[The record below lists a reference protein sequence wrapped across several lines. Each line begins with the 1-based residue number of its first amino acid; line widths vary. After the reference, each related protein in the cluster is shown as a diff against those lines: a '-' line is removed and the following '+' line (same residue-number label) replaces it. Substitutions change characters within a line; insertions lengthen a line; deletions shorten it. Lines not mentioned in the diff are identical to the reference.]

1 MSSNNTIP
9 DVIFALGGGGKEMA
23 YHLLEQDWVLEEILR
38 PRPHHAESLSV
49 RVLDTAVDDQNADTA
64 RMRSIR
70 NRRDDLLEE
79 YNQAGR
85 ETGSLRLDYELLTEG
100 MVFHSATDLTGSREV
115 PAIAEANGMDPE
127 NWWLEPTDIDENLN
141 FARGVFRRRALA
153 KATFF
158 KAYAESQDVRSV
170 LDVTE
175 PGRVAIFVGLG
186 GGTGS
191 GILPDVI
198 KRVNQKCPSAEITVF
213 GVLSSASEKD
223 TVHKNTAA
231 ALCELERMRLSED
244 DPLKNVVLY
253 PIDATRYEGKN
264 GNSVSTAK
272 ALEEFDEAFC
282 QSVLAYYGAKGEDQF
297 NQTPSFAPFTMAIPQ
312 VLEYNIANL
321 EQARTHLT
329 HRVDALVD
337 GFEAE
342 RELLDRVGQ
351 FYTDEGVDSASE
363 YDLSDEDREYVRDR
377 LAFVE
382 SIATEDLFRELEYV
396 SAETF
401 CNALVDARSEVD
413 DGDVVALVERLTH
426 YVKGLQAAEQR
437 MVDDLDTMLGTA
449 LYAGVDCLKQRIAL
463 LERKEAVDD
472 GSLRAKLGRLLRAS
486 SGERRELQNASAE
499 LAASI
504 KDYQKRHKQ
513 LTENVANREAEF
525 DSARHKRTQ
534 RIESAV
540 ETFRRDTEAE
550 RRALEAHD
558 LDEAKKRLYGLQSAL
573 DTFAKAV
580 SATRNE
586 AELDKV
592 EPADVLDA
600 RDAVTDYEEQVAV
613 DAVDAFSVVDDENID
628 KSMDKL
634 VEMRRIHLQLSGS
647 SSLRDRLN
655 PFGRRVDRNEEH
667 NRYRDFTDELGDL
680 GIFTAPPLDQ
690 RFRASCKFEPNE
702 RVEEIGRRVDD
713 LKSAV
718 LEAADRAA
726 PAEVSQ
732 HDRHQIETAL
742 DSKDVVDVVR
752 SSYQNAVPEPTDE
765 ELGQLRESVGT
776 VAESKRRYE
785 QAEDAFED
793 ILAGPFGRWYDAHDR
808 AAAAAEKHEQTG
820 SSFGTDQS
828 FGYKRTV
835 QPTNIVATVRK
846 DDLGDADIL
855 SDPIERPAFA
865 RHLEPLLKNLTEEQ
879 YSGLIE
885 RRISGRE
892 TNYYGTDINV
902 GIVAPTDD
910 FDPGEHGLATRLAAA
925 YGTKG
930 PKGVDSAVGIYNL
943 KDEAGEPIG
952 APWQFSLTA
961 FISGVF
967 LDNIRAAVEWQ
978 QRVTD
983 RQWPDLLHHAY
994 RLEDGIVAERT
1005 DHVNVADSDAREL
1018 YVGSDDAEIRRTV
1031 LGEYGRLTPTAEVRA
1046 REQSATTTN
1055 AVWTDAGDRLRGE

>member
-1 MSSNNTIP
+1 MNSNNTFP

-49 RVLDTAVDDQNADTA
+49 RVLDTAVDDQNTDTA
-64 RMRSIR
+64 RMQGIR
-70 NRRDDLLEE
+70 DRRDALLEE

-85 ETGSLRLDYELLTEG
+85 EAGSLTLDYELLTEG

-115 PAIAEANGMDPE
+115 PAIAEANGMDPK
-127 NWWLEPTDIDENLN
+127 NWWLEPTDIDENLS

-158 KAYAESQDVRSV
+158 KAYAESQDVRSI
-170 LDVTE
+170 LNITE

-198 KRVNQKCPSAEITVF
+198 KRVNQECPSAEIAVF

-231 ALCELERMRLSED
+231 ALCELERMRLSES

-264 GNSVSTAK
+264 GNSVSTTK

-282 QSVLAYYGAKGEDQF
+282 QSVLAYYGARGEDQF
-297 NQTPSFAPFTMAIPQ
+297 NQAPSFAPFTMAIPQ

-329 HRVDALVD
+329 RRVDALVD
-337 GFEAE
+337 GFGAE
-342 RELLDRVGQ
+342 SELLDRVSQ
-351 FYTDEGVDSASE
+351 FYTDAGIDSTSE
-363 YDLSDEDREYVRDR
+363 CDLSDEDREYVRDR
-377 LAFVE
+377 LAFIE
-382 SIATEDLFRELEYV
+382 SIATENLFTELEYV

-426 YVKGLQAAEQR
+426 YTKGLQAAEQR
-437 MVDDLDTMLGTA
+437 MVDDLDTLLGAA
-449 LYAGVDCLKQRIAL
+449 LYAGVDCLKKRITL

-472 GSLRAKLGRLLRAS
+472 GSLRAQVGRLLRAS
-486 SGERRELQNASAE
+486 SGERRDLQNASAE

-504 KDYQKRHKQ
+504 KDYEQRRNR
-513 LTENVANREAEF
+513 LTESVSNREAEF
-525 DSARHKRTQ
+525 DTACRKRTK
-534 RIESAV
+534 RLENAV
-540 ETFRRDTEAE
+540 ETFCRDTEAE
-550 RRALEAHD
+550 RL
-558 LDEAKKRLYGLQSAL
+558 AL
-573 DTFAKAV
+573 DTHDLNDVKRCLYDLQSELTTFAETV
-580 SATRNE
+580 SAVRTE
-586 AELDKV
+586 AELD
-592 EPADVLDA
+592 ELERTDVLDTLG
-600 RDAVTDYEEQVAV
+600 AVTDYEERVAG
-613 DAVDAFSVVDDENID
+613 DTVDAFSVVDNQNIIG
-628 KSMDKL
+628 SMDKL
-634 VEMRRIHLQLSGS
+634 VELRRIHLQVSGS
-647 SSLRDRLN
+647 SGLRDRLN
-655 PFGRRVDRNEEH
+655 PFARRVDRGEAH
-667 NRYRDFTDELGDL
+667 DRYRDFTNKLGDF

-690 RFRASCKFEPNE
+690 KFRARCKFDPNE
-702 RVEEIGRRVDD
+702 RVEEIGQQVDD
-713 LKSAV
+713 LETAV
-718 LEAADRAA
+718 LEAVDQAA
-726 PAEVSQ
+726 LAEVSR
-732 HDRHQIETAL
+732 HDRHRIETAVGTA
-742 DSKDVVDVVR
+742 DVVAVVR
-752 SSYQNAVPEPTDE
+752 SSYENTVPEPTNE
-765 ELGQLRESVGT
+765 ELEQLRESVGT
-776 VAESKRRYE
+776 VAKAKRRYE
-785 QAEDAFED
+785 QAESAFED

-808 AAAAAEKHEQTG
+808 AAAAAEKHEQADN
-820 SSFGTDQS
+820 SLGTDQS

-855 SDPIERPAFA
+855 SDTIERPAFT
-865 RHLEPLLKNLTEEQ
+865 RNLEPLLKNLTKEQ

-885 RRISGRE
+885 RRVSGRE
-892 TNYYGTDINV
+892 TNYYGTDVNV
-902 GIVAPTDD
+902 GIVAPTVD
-910 FDPGEHGLATRLAAA
+910 FDPADHGLATRLATA

-930 PKGVDSAVGIYNL
+930 PKGGDSAVGIYSL
-943 KDEAGEPIG
+943 KNEAGEPIG
-952 APWQFSLTA
+952 APWQFGLTA

-967 LDNIRAAVEWQ
+967 LDNIRAAIEWQ

-994 RLEDGIVAERT
+994 RLEDGIVAERS
-1005 DHVNVADSDAREL
+1005 DYINVVDSEAREL
-1018 YVGSDDAEIRRTV
+1018 YVGTDDAEIRRT
-1031 LGEYGRLTPTAEVRA
+1031 LLEDFGTLTPTSEFRA
-1046 REQSATTTN
+1046 REHSGTT
-1055 AVWTDAGDRLRGE
+1055 AQVAGADAGERLRGE